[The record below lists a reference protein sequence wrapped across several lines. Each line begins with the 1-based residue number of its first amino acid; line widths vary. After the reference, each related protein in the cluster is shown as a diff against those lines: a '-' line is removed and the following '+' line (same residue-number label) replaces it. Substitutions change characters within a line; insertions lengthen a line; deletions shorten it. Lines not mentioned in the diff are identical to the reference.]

1 MQITI
6 DQLLQLLMARLD
18 SLEMSIEDLKFRIN
32 ISLRILRKNN
42 LLNEENVKEAVKEEF
57 ELLNQLSEEEIE
69 LEEERIDSVTKSI
82 VNWVD
87 NDVNYFKKQYADFEE
102 KLKKFFEEEDSSN
115 ISIAPPELLK
125 QLENLND
132 INLKR
137 IRNNLKVSQTREA
150 FIFFRF

>member
-132 INLKR
+132 INLKK
-137 IRNNLKVSQTREA
+137 NKK
-150 FIFFRF
+150 

>member
-69 LEEERIDSVTKSI
+69 LEEERIESVTKSI

-87 NDVNYFKKQYADFEE
+87 NDVNYFKKQYAVFEE
-102 KLKKFFEEEDSSN
+102 KLRKFFEEEDSSN

-132 INLKR
+132 INLKK
-137 IRNNLKVSQTREA
+137 NKK
-150 FIFFRF
+150 

>member
-69 LEEERIDSVTKSI
+69 LEEERIESVTKSI

-102 KLKKFFEEEDSSN
+102 KLRKFFEEEDSSN

-132 INLKR
+132 INLKK
-137 IRNNLKVSQTREA
+137 NKK
-150 FIFFRF
+150 

>member
-69 LEEERIDSVTKSI
+69 LEEERIESVTKSI

-102 KLKKFFEEEDSSN
+102 KLRKF
-115 ISIAPPELLK
+115 LR
-125 QLENLND
+125 
-132 INLKR
+132 KR
-137 IRNNLKVSQTREA
+137 IVA
-150 FIFFRF
+150 I